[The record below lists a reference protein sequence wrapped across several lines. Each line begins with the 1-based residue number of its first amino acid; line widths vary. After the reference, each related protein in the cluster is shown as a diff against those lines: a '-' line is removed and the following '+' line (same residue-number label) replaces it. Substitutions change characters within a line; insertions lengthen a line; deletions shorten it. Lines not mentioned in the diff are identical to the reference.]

1 MKGFKN
7 TTRTQ
12 YFTGGDVGGYAKGGA
27 AKPAMAKAS
36 KPAMAKAA
44 KPAMAKAPV
53 KKNEGGKIG
62 KMPPIGESVKSG
74 NRMSKMTAA
83 AKMREMEERF
93 GEKKRP
99 SPADSA
105 KSANRISAQEAAE
118 ARAMGVFKE
127 GGKVRKYAEG
137 GAAKPM
143 GQTAAAYGANLREQ
157 VKAGKMTN
165 AQAQAAQNAFVKQQ
179 MSPANA
185 ATLQSTSAKAAQP
198 KPMGQTTAAY
208 GANLR
213 DQVKAG
219 TMTNA
224 QAQAAQ
230 NAFVKQQMSPA
241 NAATLQSALSKG
253 VLSRDLVGTPSNPL
267 TQEQVQNRERAI
279 HSDPSSPFHHMY
291 FPQTQPPMQ
300 PPMQPMQPPTQVN
313 YDPRKPRRP
322 RELPTQTGA
331 QQMGGKQPDFAVKQP
346 PMGRPEMPAD
356 FGHLPPGV
364 PGFEQQYAQPVRPPP
379 EMSVGVGMP
388 VQPPM
393 MQPPPMQTYTPPMKV
408 YYDPYL
414 PDMAPRQPAMPPPPM
429 VQPQAP
435 QGGLL
440 GRHGAPSTQPSMPTT
455 PMVQPPAIDRFAT
468 ATLPAL
474 PPGFRMGGMA
484 KRRPC

>member
-12 YFTGGDVGGYAKGGA
+12 YFTGGEVGGYAKGGA

-208 GANLR
+208 GDNLSV
-213 DQVKAG
+213 QV
-219 TMTNA
+219 
-224 QAQAAQ
+224 
-230 NAFVKQQMSPA
+230 
-241 NAATLQSALSKG
+241 
-253 VLSRDLVGTPSNPL
+253 
-267 TQEQVQNRERAI
+267 
-279 HSDPSSPFHHMY
+279 
-291 FPQTQPPMQ
+291 
-300 PPMQPMQPPTQVN
+300 
-313 YDPRKPRRP
+313 
-322 RELPTQTGA
+322 
-331 QQMGGKQPDFAVKQP
+331 
-346 PMGRPEMPAD
+346 
-356 FGHLPPGV
+356 
-364 PGFEQQYAQPVRPPP
+364 
-379 EMSVGVGMP
+379 
-388 VQPPM
+388 
-393 MQPPPMQTYTPPMKV
+393 
-408 YYDPYL
+408 
-414 PDMAPRQPAMPPPPM
+414 
-429 VQPQAP
+429 
-435 QGGLL
+435 
-440 GRHGAPSTQPSMPTT
+440 
-455 PMVQPPAIDRFAT
+455 
-468 ATLPAL
+468 
-474 PPGFRMGGMA
+474 
-484 KRRPC
+484 